1 MLNVD
6 YYSAFQLKKIGI
18 LSFMKRIKKLD
29 NGIKYMLFASFL
41 FAIMGAFAKLASEH
55 MSSLE
60 VVFFRNI
67 FGVIFIGYAL
77 YRTPMISKGGRP
89 FLLFFRGL
97 MGFSALLAYFYNIAH
112 IPLGDA
118 VTFSKTAPIF
128 TAIFAW
134 LFLKEKLSLSSW
146 VAVFIGFGGIV
157 LIAQPSGIGFSKYDL
172 LGIFS
177 GLGAALA
184 YTSVRELR
192 NYYDT
197 RAIVLSFTLVGTVV
211 PILLF
216 MLSHYFYI
224 AELDFMMGEFVMPSG
239 IVWLYIV
246 GLGVLGTLSQY
257 YMTKAY
263 GETKA
268 GIVGA
273 VSYSNIVF
281 AILVGVLLGDT
292 LPSFITAFGIML
304 IVAAGIIVAKAK

>member
-1 MLNVD
+1 
-6 YYSAFQLKKIGI
+6 
-18 LSFMKRIKKLD
+18 MKRIKEL
-29 NGIKYMLFASFL
+29 NSGVKYMLFASFL

-77 YRTPMISKGGRP
+77 YKTPMTQKGGRS

-97 MGFSALLAYFYNIAH
+97 MGFLALLAYFYNVAN

-134 LFLKEKLSLSSW
+134 LFLNEKLTLNAW
-146 VAVFIGFGGIV
+146 LAVFVGFGGIL
-157 LIAQPSGIGFSKYDL
+157 LIAQPSGTGFSKYDL

-177 GLGAALA
+177 GIGAALA
-184 YTSVRELR
+184 YTSIRELK

-197 RAIVLSFTLVGTVV
+197 RTIVLSFTLVGTVA
-211 PILLF
+211 PIMLF
-216 MLSHYFYI
+216 ILSKYFYI
-224 AELDFMMGEFVMPSG
+224 SELDFMLGEFVMPSG
-239 IVWLYIV
+239 VTWFYVI

-263 GETKA
+263 SETKA

-273 VSYSNIVF
+273 VSYSNIIF
-281 AILVGVLLGDT
+281 AILVGVMLGDS
-292 LPSFITAFGIML
+292 LPNFITSCGIIL
-304 IVAAGIIVAKAK
+304 IIAAGVMVARQK